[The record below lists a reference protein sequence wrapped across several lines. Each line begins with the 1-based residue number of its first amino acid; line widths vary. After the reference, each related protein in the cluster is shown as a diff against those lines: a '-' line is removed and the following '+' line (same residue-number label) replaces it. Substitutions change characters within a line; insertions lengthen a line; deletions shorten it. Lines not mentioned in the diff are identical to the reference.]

1 MLMTMSLYVYVMFI
15 SFCGILRKV
24 TVIKASRSQ
33 QLEIVDE
40 IQRNVMETDKAEV
53 KDNSSDDEPEWL
65 SAAKFI
71 TKKAQDVRIRKEG
84 IKQLAL
90 HIMVWCTDTL
100 KYEKISDM
108 SESIT
113 NKFVR
118 KYEFYP
124 FKEDPRISD
133 WLFVLHTLNFSLWY
147 PKDKKQ
153 WTVNGNHGFLGL
165 CNAMK
170 RLIDKNVPIWVP
182 QCYSNITETEF
193 EYMFQGDD
201 KKVTIPLV
209 HERVKILH
217 EVGKIL
223 LKNYKGTF
231 TECIRSSE
239 NDGDKLVKLLFN
251 EFESYRDEV
260 EYEGLK
266 VRFCIKARAL
276 VNDIWTY
283 HKTYEPKFKLDTK
296 NLMSSIFVNYRAP
309 ELLYHYDILRY
320 SDKLMDRFTNNTEPL
335 EYGSREE
342 IELRGCS
349 LLAVKLICQEVNDIS
364 KYYNREAIRILLTE
378 HFKVPILVDNYLFI
392 SLIEIFDKGFEE
404 QKPFHY
410 IKTVHY

>member
-153 WTVNGNHGFLGL
+153 WTVNG
-165 CNAMK
+165 
-170 RLIDKNVPIWVP
+170 
-182 QCYSNITETEF
+182 
-193 EYMFQGDD
+193 
-201 KKVTIPLV
+201 
-209 HERVKILH
+209 
-217 EVGKIL
+217 
-223 LKNYKGTF
+223 TF

-320 SDKLMDRFTNNTEPL
+320 SDKLMDRFTNNKNHSKTHCIFFVAEPL